1 MSLICFKNQSF
12 MSIISKKTTG
22 FILLIGLF
30 VILALN
36 IILIQPISFG
46 LILGTILFLVTLF
59 LYKPKWGFLMF
70 LFIRPSIDQFSEGLF
85 ISFRDNLS
93 INASALLGAL
103 FIFLSIVFLLKN
115 KIKVFSIPLVFP
127 WIIFILI
134 SSFSII
140 FSIDKTASFY
150 EVIRILSIFTAFIL
164 AFSIFKKEKNTDI
177 FLQAI
182 LVSAIFPFAEAIYQL
197 VTKSGLGGTFGIE
210 SRLMGT
216 FSHPNSFASFAL
228 IIFAISVYFII
239 QKKKTQQIWYYLIAF
254 LSLFIILETFSR
266 GAWLALLV
274 FGIVMSLF
282 KSPKIILAIIGILLV
297 LFLSSETFRYRV
309 QDVYNPPA
317 TSSVRWRFLQWEKM
331 YDTFIKKPITGYGA
345 GTETIVHENEFG
357 FYAGNPYTHNDILKT
372 SLETGIFGALAYIFL
387 IIFTSIKLFISHKKA
402 KLLVTKNL
410 ALVVLAL
417 FLAEITFS
425 MTSNIFRGTATQWIL
440 WSLIGVTLSLPLLK
454 HQKSPKT

>member
-1 MSLICFKNQSF
+1 

-30 VILALN
+30 LILALN

-46 LILGTILFLVTLF
+46 LILGVILFLVTLF
-59 LYKPKWGFLMF
+59 LYQPKWGFLMF

-85 ISFRDNLS
+85 LSFRDNFS
-93 INASALLGAL
+93 INAAALLGVL
-103 FIFLSIVFLLKN
+103 FVFLSIVFLLKN
-115 KIKVFSIPLVFP
+115 KIKFFSIPLVIP
-127 WIIFILI
+127 WVIFILLTA
-134 SSFSII
+134 FSLV
-140 FSIDKTASFY
+140 FSIDKSATLY
-150 EVIRILSIFTAFIL
+150 EIIRILSIFTAFIL

-177 FLQAI
+177 FLKAI
-182 LVSAIFPFAEAIYQL
+182 LASAIFPFAEAIYQL
-197 VTKSGLGGTFGIE
+197 FTKSGLGGTFGIE

-228 IIFAISVYFII
+228 IIFAISIYFII
-239 QKKKTQQIWYYLIAF
+239 QKKKSQRIWYYLIAF
-254 LSLFIILETFSR
+254 LSFFIILETFSR
-266 GAWLALLV
+266 GAWLSLLV
-274 FGIVMSLF
+274 FGIIISLF

-331 YDTFIKKPITGYGA
+331 YDAFIKKPITGYGA

-372 SLETGIFGALAYIFL
+372 ALETGVFGALAYIL
-387 IIFTSIKLFISHKKA
+387 IIVLTTIKLFIKYKKS
-402 KLLVTKNL
+402 KLLATKNL
-410 ALVVLAL
+410 VLIVLAL

-454 HQKSPKT
+454 SQKIQNK